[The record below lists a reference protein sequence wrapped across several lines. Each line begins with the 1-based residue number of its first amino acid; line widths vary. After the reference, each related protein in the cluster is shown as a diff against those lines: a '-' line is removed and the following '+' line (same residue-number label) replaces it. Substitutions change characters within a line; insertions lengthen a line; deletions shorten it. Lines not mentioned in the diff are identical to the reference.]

1 MELRPMALHLC
12 VEVVI
17 FLAECSLT
25 RGRAYWDLGSA
36 CDKSL
41 ALKSLNLTAKFC
53 HSLSFLL
60 IGTVP
65 SKLVFE
71 ISLKIKG
78 RGQT

>member
-1 MELRPMALHLC
+1 MELRPTTLHLC

-17 FLAECSLT
+17 FLTECSLT

-36 CDKSL
+36 CDKCL
-41 ALKSLNLTAKFC
+41 ALKSLNQTAKFC

-60 IGTVP
+60 IGMVP
-65 SKLVFE
+65 SKSVFE

>member
-1 MELRPMALHLC
+1 MELRPTTLHLC

-25 RGRAYWDLGSA
+25 RGRAYWDLGSG

-53 HSLSFLL
+53 HSLFFLL